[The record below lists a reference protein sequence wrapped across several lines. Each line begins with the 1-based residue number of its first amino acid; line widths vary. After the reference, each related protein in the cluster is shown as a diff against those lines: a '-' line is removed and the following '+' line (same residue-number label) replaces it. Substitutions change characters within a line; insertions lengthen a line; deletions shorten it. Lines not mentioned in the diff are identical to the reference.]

1 MPITQS
7 AKKALRQSKT
17 RREHNV
23 VVKAHFKDEIKE
35 LKKLVAAKDIEAA
48 KRYLPNVYQA
58 LDKGAKSHVIEKNT
72 ASRLKSRLTRLVNK
86 SATIAVK

>member
-23 VVKAHFKDEIKE
+23 EVKTHFKDEIKE

-58 LDKGAKSHVIEKNT
+58 LDKGAKIRVIEKNT
-72 ASRLKSRLTRLVNK
+72 ASRLKSRLTKLVNK
-86 SATIAVK
+86 AVAIAK

>member
-17 RREHNV
+17 RHEHNV
-23 VVKAHFKDEIKE
+23 IIKTHFKDEIKE
-35 LKKLVAAKDIEAA
+35 LKKLVAAKDIDGA

-72 ASRLKSRLTRLVNK
+72 ASRLKSRLTKLVNK
-86 SATIAVK
+86 SAAVTVK